1 MGFKPSEIILIA
13 FAVLIPVVLFVAL
26 LIPGGISTLFGF
38 MVDPTLRPI
47 VFGGGAFIVFG
58 VLCYRI
64 YSRVSPRKKPKTAS
78 TYDPEAA
85 AHARETWNKPK
96 Q

>member
-13 FAVLIPVVLFVAL
+13 LAILIPVGLFAAL
-26 LIPGGISTLFGF
+26 LIPGGIATLFGF
-38 MVDPTLRPI
+38 MGDPTLRPI
-47 VFGGGAFIVFG
+47 VFGGAAFIVFG
-58 VLCYRI
+58 ILCFRI
-64 YSRVSPRKKPKTAS
+64 YSRVSAKQKPKAPS